1 MSFSL
6 LSVVIIGVTAAMIY
20 KKMRKGY
27 KHGLSRSL
35 MDLATLLCCAV
46 FSALVSALLSKLVTK
61 LLTEAV
67 FSALENAGAF
77 ASLKGAYSLLT
88 GALELVLAMIIS
100 VLLYLPVFFLLKA
113 VLRRLVKIVSAIV
126 LRKSRR
132 GLKKKEPQYLS
143 EEAPFYVRNDKKI
156 AAGVGAFTGLI
167 LAIVIFMPLTG
178 LLKTAD
184 DIVDTVADMTQSP
197 KIEQSAGVRLL
208 DHYANDAGVTVLHA
222 SGGRVLYDMTARAS
236 YEGHSTHIN
245 KEIEIIRS
253 MRIAD
258 IVKEI
263 KATGKLGGGNTQ
275 MIQDVVDELDDSLC
289 LKLVMVDF
297 IQGASQSWMQYE
309 PYLGISR
316 PSLGNYRAIDDFFD
330 TMLFVCST
338 TTIDTYDDDMK
349 TILGIVGILEDYQAI
364 FTGDGYETFMKE
376 FVEGDALKRIESE
389 LHKNP
394 RMSAVNA
401 AIDGLVMNLI
411 ATELSG
417 LEYALEGQPEIYQG
431 IADILNNARGLE
443 GSVKTT
449 AIANGLSES
458 FAEHGVY
465 LPPAMEDR
473 VASILVSNVP
483 TDETLTQESVKQYF
497 DEYMQSAGNG

>member
-6 LSVVIIGVTAAMIY
+6 LSVVIIGITAAMIY
-20 KKMRKGY
+20 KQMRKGY

-35 MDLATLLCCAV
+35 IQLATLLCCAI
-46 FSALVSALLSKLVTK
+46 FSAPISMLLGKLVTK
-61 LLTEAV
+61 LLM
-67 FSALENAGAF
+67 SLLENAGTLDT
-77 ASLKGAYSLLT
+77 LKAPFSLLT
-88 GALELVLAMIIS
+88 GALELILAMIVS
-100 VLLYLPVFFLLKA
+100 VLLYLPVFFIVKA
-113 VLRRLVKIVSAIV
+113 VLRRLVKIISAIV

-143 EEAPFYVRNDKKI
+143 EEAPFYVRHDKKI

-184 DIVDTVADMTQSP
+184 DIVDTVANMTQSQ

-253 MRIAD
+253 MRVAD
-258 IVKEI
+258 IVKEV
-263 KATGKLGGGNTQ
+263 KSAGKLGGGNTKMLQ
-275 MIQDVVDELDDSLC
+275 GILDELDESLC
-289 LKLVMVDF
+289 LKLVMVEF
-297 IQGASQSWMQYE
+297 IQDASQSWMQYE

-338 TTIDTYDDDMK
+338 TTIDTYDDDIK
-349 TILGIVGILEDYQAI
+349 TILGIVGILEDYPSI
-364 FTGDGYETFMKE
+364 FSGNGYDTFMKE
-376 FVEGDALKRIESE
+376 FVEGDALKRIENE
-389 LHKNP
+389 LYKNP

-417 LEYALEGQPEIYQG
+417 LEYAIEGQPEIYQG

-443 GSVKTT
+443 GSVKMT
-449 AIANGLSES
+449 AIANGISQS

-483 TDETLTQESVKQYF
+483 TDETLTEESVKQYF
-497 DEYMQSAGNG
+497 DEYMKASGNG